1 MSRLPFARRY
11 GPWAVV
17 AGGSEGLGA
26 AFAAEIAQR
35 GVNLVL
41 VARRPEPLGL
51 VSARLR
57 REHGVEVIT
66 VTADL
71 ASPGTLDQITTAGAD
86 LEIGLVVANAAIAP
100 QGRFLDTPMSELAG
114 TVDLNCRASMLLART
129 FLPGME
135 SRGEGGMI
143 FVSSLAGM
151 QGVPGL
157 AAYSATKAYL
167 ISLGESLWAE
177 LRPAGVDVLTVC
189 AGAVATPGYQQAAR
203 RQAPGTTSPEFV
215 AATALRALGHGF
227 RVVPGRL
234 NRVSAFTLQRLTPR
248 RTAIGVFGR
257 AAAASLKETG

>member
-1 MSRLPFARRY
+1 VSRPPFARTY

-26 AFAAEIAQR
+26 AFAAEIAR
-35 GVNLVL
+35 LGVNLVL
-41 VARRPEPLGL
+41 VARRPEPLE
-51 VSARLR
+51 ATAIRLR
-57 REHGVEVIT
+57 HEHGVEVTT
-66 VTADL
+66 VVADL
-71 ASPGTLDQITTAGAD
+71 ASPGTLGQIATVAAD

-100 QGRFLDTPMSELAG
+100 EGRFLDTVPAELAG

-129 FLPGME
+129 FLPGMAR
-135 SRGEGGMI
+135 RGHGGMI

-177 LRPAGVDVLTVC
+177 LRPVGVDVLTVC

-215 AATALRALGHGF
+215 AAAALRALGHGF
-227 RVVPGRL
+227 RVVPGTVNRL
-234 NRVSAFTLQRLTPR
+234 SAFALQRLTPR
-248 RTAIGVFGR
+248 RTAIAVFGR
-257 AAAASLKETG
+257 ATAASLKQ